1 MGFQK
6 AMEAFGEV
14 VKERYFVKYLN
25 DPARKVNIENHLK
38 ERILLLEY
46 VGGDKNDHSGDSY
59 RNFVVANTSKDLNET
74 AKFVYKFACD
84 DSERG
89 PVSKKARTVK
99 QEGK

>member
-1 MGFQK
+1 
-6 AMEAFGEV
+6 
-14 VKERYFVKYLN
+14 
-25 DPARKVNIENHLK
+25 
-38 ERILLLEY
+38 
-46 VGGDKNDHSGDSY
+46 
-59 RNFVVANTSKDLNET
+59 LNET